1 MTCYIISYDLLKE
14 MDSTWYTELI
24 KQIKSLWS
32 WAKICE
38 SLWAVKSSK
47 KASEIR
53 DYLKKYMDNND
64 RLFVIKSWW
73 EAARSNVICTS
84 ERLKNNL

>member
-1 MTCYIISYDLLKE
+1 MTCYIISYDLITPWKNY
-14 MDSTWYTELI
+14 DVLI
-24 KQIKSLWS
+24 KELKSLWAR
-32 WAKICE
+32 AKICE

-53 DYLKKYMDNND
+53 DHLKKFMDNND
-64 RLFVIKSWW
+64 RLFVVKSWV